1 MTAQMVR
8 DIAAEAFADAID
20 ICSIIETLEAG
31 LQTDHGRVHRK
42 FRELLAEQALN

>member
-31 LQTDHGRVHRK
+31 PKPIMVVFTGNSGSSSRNRP
-42 FRELLAEQALN
+42 